1 MAQAYFARK
10 LSAAALVPYEK
21 NQGVPLVTTSIWKG
35 SFLENKKM
43 DVRLDPYTF
52 SFHKIRVHNP
62 RDETQQTA
70 TPKWIG
76 KRQRRVV
83 DWSCRFLLFQSSG
96 GILRGIVKKNS
107 TEGHQSAVF
116 KANFMQFSKLI

>member
-1 MAQAYFARK
+1 MAHAYFARK

-21 NQGVPLVTTSIWKG
+21 NQGIKVYHWSQHLFGKVLSLKT
-35 SFLENKKM
+35 KKM

-76 KRQRRVV
+76 KRQRHVV

-96 GILRGIVKKNS
+96 GILRGIVKK
-107 TEGHQSAVF
+107 
-116 KANFMQFSKLI
+116 KLRFIDVYT